1 MEAGEEVRSRKGQG
15 DGKNWEGMEEE
26 VDGDQDRR
34 LVQVGTGESNSL
46 NQTVEE
52 EEDGRTR
59 GIMEETQGG
68 IQVRAVGGAGMKV
81 LPVEP
86 GEQGE
91 EGVEEGG

>member
-1 MEAGEEVRSRKGQG
+1 MG
-15 DGKNWEGMEEE
+15 
-26 VDGDQDRR
+26 GDQDRR
-34 LVQVGTGESNSL
+34 LVQVGTGENNSP

-52 EEDGRTR
+52 EDGRMR
-59 GIMEETQGG
+59 GILEETQGG
-68 IQVRAVGGAGMKV
+68 IQVWVVGGAGMKV